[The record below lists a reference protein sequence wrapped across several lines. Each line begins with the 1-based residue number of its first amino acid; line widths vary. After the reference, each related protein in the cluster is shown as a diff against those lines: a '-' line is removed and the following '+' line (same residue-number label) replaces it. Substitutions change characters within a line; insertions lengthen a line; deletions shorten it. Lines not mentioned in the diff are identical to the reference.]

1 MSSNCCLYDFRVPRK
16 APHNCGVRELNPRRK
31 STHET
36 HKLTNGSP
44 QLMLLQIQLN
54 SSLRHN
60 ARTGIS
66 INCNNLRVR
75 PKRSKSQNEFSLNE
89 VMNSVSFTEHL
100 VRVPAAF
107 VSCSSSI
114 AAAEKAVKER
124 RALAV
129 RRVVEDR
136 DPGGLFL
143 LCMDLMNTVSCNSGR
158 YNDFAKTLNVNGFKV
173 YGMDWVGHGGSDGL
187 HAYVHSLDDAVSDMK
202 AFLEKILIENPGLP
216 CFCFGHSTGAAIVLK
231 ALLDPKVEAL
241 VSGAVVTS
249 PAVGVQTSHP
259 IFLALAPVVSLL
271 LPKYQFS
278 AAYKKGSMVCRDPD
292 ALVSKYSDPLVCTR
306 PIRVR
311 TGYEILR
318 ITTYLQQNLRKIK
331 VPFLVLHGTADT
343 ITDPAASKKFYKEA
357 SSSDKT
363 IRLYKGLLHDL
374 LLEPERHAVTQ
385 EIIQWLNNR
394 VLS

>member
-1 MSSNCCLYDFRVPRK
+1 MSNAPCGYTMSSNCCLYDFRVPRK

-143 LCMDLMNTVSCNSGR
+143 LCMDLMNTV
-158 YNDFAKTLNVNGFKV
+158 A
-173 YGMDWVGHGGSDGL
+173 GHGGSDGL